1 MFSPEAVAG
10 EQENRNVSGN
20 SFSMTQSVWNEVC
33 NHCMEQL
40 PYEACGLLSGT
51 NGKAKTVWKI
61 ENVLQSP
68 VAFEMNMEQVRK
80 ALQLIKEKE
89 EELVGIY
96 HSHPTA
102 PPDPSEQDIVHA
114 NDLELVYFIVSCAG
128 KDPVMK
134 GFHIRKKKAIP
145 LSLEVIEDSYT

>member
-1 MFSPEAVAG
+1 
-10 EQENRNVSGN
+10 
-20 SFSMTQSVWNEVC
+20 MTRSVWNEVC
-33 NHCMEQL
+33 NHCMKQL

-51 NGKAKTVWKI
+51 NGKAETVWMI

-68 VAFEMNMEQVRK
+68 VAFEMNMEQVRR
-80 ALQLIKEKE
+80 AIQLIDKKE

-114 NDLELVYFIVSCAG
+114 NDLKFAYFIVSLASEV
-128 KDPVMK
+128 PVMK
-134 GFHIRKKKAIP
+134 GFHIREKKVIP
-145 LSLEVIEDSYT
+145 LSLDVIEDSYT